1 VGVKAL
7 MFYLSRSVAEAITV
21 AKAGG
26 GQMILAAAF
35 LTLTSEQ
42 NRELEKEK
50 KGARSAER
58 EEGQTRR
65 EPRRRDEACLT
76 EQEGW
81 GGCPTAPV
89 AAQQAMARALC
100 LSRLHPHTQVRVL
113 ALSSLFPD

>member
-35 LTLTSEQ
+35 LTLTSKQ

-65 EPRRRDEACLT
+65 EGSREDETRR
-76 EQEGW
+76 
-81 GGCPTAPV
+81 V
-89 AAQQAMARALC
+89 
-100 LSRLHPHTQVRVL
+100 
-113 ALSSLFPD
+113 